1 MEMINGSLSPE
12 DRVARARVLQEM
24 ANNFINLAN
33 VQDESGNY
41 IFAGTKPKNQP
52 SFVITKAM

>member
-12 DRVARARVLQEM
+12 DRLARARVLQEM

-41 IFAGTKPKNQP
+41 ILPVPNVKSALL
-52 SFVITKAM
+52 S